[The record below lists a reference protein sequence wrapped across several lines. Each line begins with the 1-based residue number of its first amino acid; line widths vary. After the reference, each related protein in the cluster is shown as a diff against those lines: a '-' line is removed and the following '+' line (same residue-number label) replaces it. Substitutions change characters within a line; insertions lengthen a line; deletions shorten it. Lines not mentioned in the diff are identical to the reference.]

1 MVQPGCEKN
10 SYEKHK
16 IQILRRRSRDD
27 SKGNIKIITKEGRR
41 RKEEGRREGE
51 KRKKSGRN
59 DCTLC
64 SKEKKK
70 AAELRRDSLQ
80 SLLSVFS
87 RH

>member
-1 MVQPGCEKN
+1 MVQPGYEKN
-10 SYEKHK
+10 SYEKRK

-41 RKEEGRREGE
+41 KKEEE
-51 KRKKSGRN
+51 RKKSGRN

-64 SKEKKK
+64 SKEKKKK